1 MIEESDSRED
11 AKSQLKR
18 ADHLL
23 YVTLKYTRTVDVI
36 KSIIKR
42 LITSFEFAVE
52 EILEKAKDKK
62 KIKVIPKSP
71 IERID
76 LLNRLSK
83 DKKMK
88 EYIKFYNLLKAIDK
102 APFKAREEYRKHV
115 TLITPKIEV
124 DVEKVKEF
132 YEKAKEFVEF
142 SSEFK

>member
-1 MIEESDSRED
+1 MTRHKQKGRPKLTRDRYDKGTE
-11 AKSQLKR
+11 ALQQKR
-18 ADHLL
+18 KALFKEGKLAEMPLTSSLL
-23 YVTLKYTRTVDVI
+23 GLFYAL
-36 KSIIKR
+36 
-42 LITSFEFAVE
+42 
-52 EILEKAKDKK
+52 
-62 KIKVIPKSP
+62 KVIPKSP